1 MMTMTYVALFVGHAT
16 AEDMVHHFNAGV
28 INSGLNIKNIVQI
41 SMDGPNV
48 NWKFYDKIKV
58 NLSEEFHT
66 TPINVGTCGIH
77 TVHNSFRAGVVATE
91 WNVSSLLSSLYYH
104 FKDSPARREDFVKV
118 TGSSQLPLKFVSH
131 RWLENVVV
139 SERTLNIW
147 KSIGVYVKAVKE
159 KRIPNPGNKSFQVIK
174 EAVDDKLILAKL
186 QYFKCTASQLQPFL
200 TNYQTD
206 KPLVCFLATDLS
218 TFLRDLMRRFIK
230 DDVLSKATKVEKL
243 MLVDVEDKSNNKSYK
258 KIDVGF
264 CTENALKDA
273 RAKAQKEGSSI
284 SDKQLMA
291 FRLECKSF
299 LIAILKKLVLKC
311 PLSYSLVRNMVAL
324 DPREMATNPN
334 SCREKFKKIQTVPV
348 NSNKVRDENC
358 DNVLQQYSNFLDRV
372 PVIGSEIFS
381 SFNPNVHRV
390 DEFFST
396 YMSGENYVALF
407 DIVKIL
413 LVFSHGQSSVE
424 RGFSVNKEIEVE
436 NLHEHSLVA
445 QRIICDHLRV
455 VGGVLNVPITKK
467 LLAAAASSRQKYE
480 KHLQDQRD
488 KKKTD
493 EEQRKIKHALD
504 EIEELKEKKKR
515 MKLDVDSLLK
525 SADDLSFKA
534 EVTGQLT
541 FVTKSNALRE
551 AAKEKTLQLQKVE
564 DKLNGKLE
572 ALKGC

>member
-1 MMTMTYVALFVGHAT
+1 
-16 AEDMVHHFNAGV
+16 
-28 INSGLNIKNIVQI
+28 
-41 SMDGPNV
+41 
-48 NWKFYDKIKV
+48 
-58 NLSEEFHT
+58 
-66 TPINVGTCGIH
+66 
-77 TVHNSFRAGVVATE
+77 
-91 WNVSSLLSSLYYH
+91 
-104 FKDSPARREDFVKV
+104 
-118 TGSSQLPLKFVSH
+118 
-131 RWLENVVV
+131 
-139 SERTLNIW
+139 
-147 KSIGVYVKAVKE
+147 
-159 KRIPNPGNKSFQVIK
+159 
-174 EAVDDKLILAKL
+174 
-186 QYFKCTASQLQPFL
+186 
-200 TNYQTD
+200 
-206 KPLVCFLATDLS
+206 
-218 TFLRDLMRRFIK
+218 MRRFIK

-396 YMSGENYVALF
+396 YVSGENYVALF

-413 LVFSHGQSSVE
+413 LVLSHGQSSVE

-541 FVTKSNALRE
+541 FVTKSNALR
-551 AAKEKTLQLQKVE
+551 KSIGLGDKDKNFFLLPLTHLTLCTHTHYSQEKPV
-564 DKLNGKLE
+564 
-572 ALKGC
+572 KGGRGGGQAQPCQPCYWVSILLWSGM

>member
-1 MMTMTYVALFVGHAT
+1 M
-16 AEDMVHHFNAGV
+16 
-28 INSGLNIKNIVQI
+28 
-41 SMDGPNV
+41 
-48 NWKFYDKIKV
+48 
-58 NLSEEFHT
+58 
-66 TPINVGTCGIH
+66 
-77 TVHNSFRAGVVATE
+77 
-91 WNVSSLLSSLYYH
+91 LLSQ
-104 FKDSPARREDFVKV
+104 K
-118 TGSSQLPLKFVSH
+118 GPL
-131 RWLENVVV
+131 
-139 SERTLNIW
+139 TW
-147 KSIGVYVKAVKE
+147 KSIELYVKAVKE
-159 KRIPNPGNKSFQVIK
+159 KRIPNPGNKLFQVIK

-186 QYFKCTASQLQPFL
+186 QYFKCIASQLQPFL

-206 KPLVCFLATDLS
+206 KPIVCFLATDLS
-218 TFLRDLMRRFIK
+218 TVLRDLMRRFIK
-230 DDVLSKATKVEKL
+230 DDVLSKTTKVEKL
-243 MLVDVEDKSNNKSYK
+243 MLVDVEDKSNHKSYK

-264 CTENALKDA
+264 FTENALKDA
-273 RAKAQKEGSSI
+273 CAKAQKEGSSI

-334 SCREKFKKIQTVPV
+334 SCREKFKKIQTVLI

-358 DNVLQQYSNFLDRV
+358 DNVLQQDSNFLDRV
-372 PVIGSEIFS
+372 PVISSDIFS

-413 LVFSHGQSSVE
+413 LMLSHGQASVE
-424 RGFSVNKEIEVE
+424 RGFSVNKEIEVK

-445 QRIICDHLRV
+445 QRIICDHLRA

-493 EEQRKIKHALD
+493 EEQRKRKHALD

-534 EVTGQLT
+534 EATGQLT
-541 FVTKSNALRE
+541 FVTKSNALRK
-551 AAKEKTLQLQKVE
+551 AAKEKTLQLQEVE

>member
-139 SERTLNIW
+139 SERALNIW

-206 KPLVCFLATDLS
+206 KPMVCFLATDLS

-291 FRLECKSF
+291 FRIECKSF

-407 DIVKIL
+407 DIVKIM
-413 LVFSHGQSSVE
+413 LVLSHGQSSVE

-541 FVTKSNALRE
+541 FVTKSNALRK